1 MATVVI
7 ALGGNAFVP
16 EGSSGAHA
24 EQAAAIQKMAHVVVD
39 LERRGHQV
47 VVSHGNGPQV
57 GALAIQQ
64 EEGSEL
70 VPPQPL
76 FVLDAMTQGHLGHL
90 LTTAIHNVADPAV
103 SVSAL
108 VTHVRVE
115 PDDDA
120 FEHPSK
126 PIGPFFPPAL
136 ARELARD
143 RGWDMQEVSPRGC
156 RRVVPSPRPIEVL
169 ELASVRAL
177 VDRQVVVVAGGGGG
191 VPVTRGRDGRLCG
204 VDAVVD
210 KDRSARVLA
219 SALGATVLIFVT
231 GVPAVAID
239 YGTEQA
245 RDIEQMTLIEAD
257 RWLNEGQFPAGSMG
271 PKVESATDFIDRGG
285 DLAIIT
291 SEQHV
296 LAALEGRHGTRIV
309 AAHGHGGQG
318 VAV

>member
-24 EQAAAIQKMAHVVVD
+24 EQAAAIQAMARVVVD
-39 LERRGHQV
+39 LHRRGHSV

-57 GALAIQQ
+57 GALAIQH
-64 EEGSEL
+64 EEGAEL
-70 VPPQPL
+70 APPQPL

-90 LTTAIHNVADPAV
+90 LVTAIHNGAGS
-103 SVSAL
+103 SVTASAL
-108 VTHVRVE
+108 VTHVVVE
-115 PDDDA
+115 PDDEA

-126 PIGPFFPPAL
+126 PIGPFYSREE
-136 ARELARD
+136 ARALARD
-143 RGWDMQEVSPRGC
+143 RGWDMREVSQRRC
-156 RRVVPSPRPIEVL
+156 RRVVPSPHPVEVL
-169 ELASVRAL
+169 ELASVHAL
-177 VDRQVVVVAGGGGG
+177 VERGTIVVAAGGGG
-191 VPVTRGRDGRLCG
+191 VPVARGPDGRLRG

-219 SALGATVLIFVT
+219 SALGAAVLIFVT

-245 RDIEQMTLIEAD
+245 RDVEQMTVAEAD
-257 RWLNEGQFPAGSMG
+257 RWLSEGQFPAGSMG
-271 PKVESATDFIDRGG
+271 PKVESATDFVGRGG
-285 DLAIIT
+285 QLAIIT
-291 SEQHV
+291 SERHV

-309 AAHGHGGQG
+309 ATENRAGLEAAG
-318 VAV
+318 